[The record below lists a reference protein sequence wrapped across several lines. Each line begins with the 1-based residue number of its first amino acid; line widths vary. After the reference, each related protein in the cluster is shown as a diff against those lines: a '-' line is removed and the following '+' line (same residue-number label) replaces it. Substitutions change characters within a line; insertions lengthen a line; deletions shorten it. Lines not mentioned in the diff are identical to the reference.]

1 MPYGESRQK
10 NPGTGGETVVAALER
25 ARTVYAGLASE
36 DADAGYAV
44 DEINGLLA
52 RYAAVPRF
60 ELTEEEEAEGF
71 EVLFDGLSL
80 EKWTGNKTNY
90 VPQEGTIY
98 VTAQYGGSGNLYT
111 VREYGDFILR
121 FEFSFV
127 RPGVNNGIGIR
138 TPMGVDAAYHGM
150 EIQVLDHDDPIYKN
164 LHVYQQHGSVYG
176 VIPAQKARRLRRTGN
191 MEYRGDPCRRRPHH
205 RNGQWRGDP
214 RRQHPRSLP
223 GS

>member
-1 MPYGESRQK
+1 
-10 NPGTGGETVVAALER
+10 
-25 ARTVYAGLASE
+25 
-36 DADAGYAV
+36 
-44 DEINGLLA
+44 
-52 RYAAVPRF
+52 
-60 ELTEEEEAEGF
+60 ELTEEEAAEGF

-164 LHVYQQHGSVYG
+164 LHIYQQHGSVYG
-176 VIPAQKARRLRRTGN
+176 VIPAQKHVVFGEQGTWNTEEIRAAGDRITVTVNGEVILDGN
-191 MEYRGDPCRRRPHH
+191 IREACKGHNVAPDGSE
-205 RNGQWRGDP
+205 RNPYTVDGRNN
-214 RRQHPRSLP
+214 
-223 GS
+223 